1 MSPAEQTKPTREWR
15 QPPRPATLAGY
26 LEALSR
32 PVFLSGMGW
41 PVVEAKWDGIREAFH
56 AFDPEEVAAM
66 DGDDVERLMSD
77 TRVIRN
83 RKKIEATITNAER
96 MLELDREHG
105 SFQRYLDSLGGYA
118 ETVAGVR
125 REFRFLGESG
135 AYIFLWLTGQ
145 TVPARHEWSEEHRRR
160 SA

>member
-1 MSPAEQTKPTREWR
+1 MSPRAEQNPTDERTQPKKPE
-15 QPPRPATLAGY
+15 TLAGY
-26 LEALSR
+26 LEALTR

-56 AFDPEEVAAM
+56 GFDPERVAAM
-66 DGDDVERLMSD
+66 TGDDVERLTSD
-77 TRVIRN
+77 TRIIRN

-105 SFQRYLDSLGGYA
+105 GFQRYLDSLHGYG
-118 ETVAGVR
+118 ETVAGLR

-135 AYIFLWLTGQ
+135 AYIFLWLAGQ
-145 TVPARHEWSEEHRRR
+145 PVPSHDEWARTHQRR